1 MPWIPGSEPQSKT
14 SLLGSNTLNSV
25 NPLIFEIA
33 NSLNVAPWKP
43 APRLMFCLK
52 LMLTVHFLFI

>member
-43 APRLMFCLK
+43 AP
-52 LMLTVHFLFI
+52 